1 MKDKKLLKII
11 LVGVLV
17 GFVFFAR
24 HRNQITELENVLIRD
39 GDWVADED
47 IQKALK
53 LADRGN
59 STPLKDWDEKY
70 KQIAYWEEDQ
80 ILLIAREI
88 DFNGLSAQLKRPNTA
103 NTQSS
108 ITFYRK
114 SSVLYTTIDLHYPIS
129 EVRQK
134 DGEFTL
140 VGSLRVPETE
150 PIQQSFEISFPVR
163 DARALIQQSAL
174 SSLIKAKLGGI
185 AL

>member
-1 MKDKKLLKII
+1 MKDQKLFKII
-11 LVGVLV
+11 LVGVFV

-24 HRNQITELENVLIRD
+24 HRNQITELGNVLIRD
-39 GDWVADED
+39 GDWAADED

-59 STPLKDWDEKY
+59 GTPLQEWDEKY
-70 KQIAYWEEDQ
+70 KQIAYSEEDQ

-114 SSVLYTTIDLHYPIS
+114 SSVLYTTIDLHYRIS
-129 EVRQK
+129 EVRLK

-150 PIQQSFEISFPVR
+150 PIQQSFEISFPTS
-163 DARALIQQSAL
+163 DARSLIQQSDLSAL
-174 SSLIKAKLGGI
+174 IDEKLGGN